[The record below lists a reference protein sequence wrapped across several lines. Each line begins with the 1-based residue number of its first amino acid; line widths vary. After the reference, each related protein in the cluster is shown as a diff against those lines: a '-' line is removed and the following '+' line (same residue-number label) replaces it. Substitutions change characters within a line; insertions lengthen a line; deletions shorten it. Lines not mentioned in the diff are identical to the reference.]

1 MNTKAQMEKVM
12 GDYANKDVKGVQS
25 GGSIMTTGSYSAKT
39 ITNDPKNVN
48 FSYKNPFGK
57 GMGEGS

>member
-1 MNTKAQMEKVM
+1 MNTRSQMEKVM

-25 GGSIMTTGSYSAKT
+25 GGSIMTRGTYSYKT
-39 ITNDPKNVN
+39 ITSDAKKVEY
-48 FSYKNPFGK
+48 SYKNPFGK